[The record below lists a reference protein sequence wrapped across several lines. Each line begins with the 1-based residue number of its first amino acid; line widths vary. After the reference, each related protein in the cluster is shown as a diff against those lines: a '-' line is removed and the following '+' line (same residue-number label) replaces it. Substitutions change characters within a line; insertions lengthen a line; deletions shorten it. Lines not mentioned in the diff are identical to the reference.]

1 MKNWI
6 IVSLVCVVYFVI
18 AVATSK
24 DVLLPVPVCSNQ
36 INKYLRKDTTYFF
49 GYEQI
54 VNDTIVINALKDTS
68 TIPQIAQDLCKIFR
82 DSCGVTNKKILFVG
96 NTSNTANP
104 MTPYGRQL
112 YITQCP

>member
-6 IVSLVCVVYFVI
+6 IVSLLCVVYFVI

-24 DVLLPVPVCSNQ
+24 QLEPPVCSNQ
-36 INKYLRKDTTYFF
+36 IYNYLGKDTSYNFNYQMIT
-49 GYEQI
+49 
-54 VNDTIVINALKDTS
+54 NDTIVIYARKDTS

-82 DSCGVTNKKILFVG
+82 DSCGVSNKKILFVG

>member
-6 IVSLVCVVYFVI
+6 IVSLLCVVYFVI

-24 DVLLPVPVCSNQ
+24 QLEPPVCSRQ
-36 INKYLRKDTTYFF
+36 IQNYFSKDSINIFHYQ
-49 GYEQI
+49 QI
-54 VNDTIVINALKDTS
+54 TNDTIVIYAQKDTS
-68 TIPQIAQDLCKIFR
+68 TIPQKAQDLCKIFR
-82 DSCGVTNKKILFVG
+82 DSCGVNNKKILFVG
-96 NTSNTANP
+96 NTSNTTNP